1 MFYLLLTILANV
13 AIFLSF
19 RSFSK
24 FNINTFPAIVTNY
37 FVCVITGSLYVGF
50 GNIKSNLAIDQNWF
64 LVAAILGI
72 VFVSTFYLMAKTT
85 QTRGVAVATVAS
97 KMSLAIPVL
106 FSLFIFKIGTSSLD
120 FWNYLGIVIAFVAIY
135 LVSKKQ
141 KQAGTIPKKIT
152 LSYLA
157 LPLAVFVLGGLIDTT
172 LNYANHNLIE
182 EEVEGVFPIV
192 TFASAFVLGL
202 LFILI
207 KKIKVKPKD
216 IIGGIY
222 LGVPNYFSIYFQL
235 KALTAFEN
243 NGAIL
248 YPTLNI
254 GIIIVSTVF
263 AILLFK
269 EKLNLLNQIGI
280 GLAIAAILLLSY
292 QEILSYI

>member
-1 MFYLLLTILANV
+1 
-13 AIFLSF
+13 
-19 RSFSK
+19 
-24 FNINTFPAIVTNY
+24 
-37 FVCVITGSLYVGF
+37 
-50 GNIKSNLAIDQNWF
+50 
-64 LVAAILGI
+64 
-72 VFVSTFYLMAKTT
+72 MAKTT